1 MATPLKV
8 ISKGHAPRIDP
19 EFQSL
24 IAPLK
29 PEERRQLESNL
40 LAEGCRDPLV
50 TWRGTLLDGHNR
62 LEICVRLHIPY
73 RTSAIELPN
82 REAALLWIESNQL
95 GRRNLTP
102 DQRAAIAFRI
112 LQRRVAISNR
122 ERARKG
128 GLAGGAG
135 RSRISLVVASSTR
148 QERPRQRE
156 IAAVQLGVS
165 ARKVRVISEIAKQ
178 SSALVEQIV
187 AGTLTIKKAKNQI
200 VEESRQ
206 AKRLAALE
214 TNPKG
219 CGIHTGDLSLLHRLI
234 PDDSADLFLTD
245 PPYQEDA
252 IPLYGRL
259 AELAARKLKPGR
271 LCAVMC
277 GQMYLD
283 RVMTEMAKHLEYYWL
298 CAVGPKTVARST
310 RIVTRRVLSTF

>member
-135 RSRISLVVASSTR
+135 RSRISLVDSAATK
-148 QERPRQRE
+148 QENPRQRE

-165 ARKVRVISEIAKQ
+165 SRKVRCVSEIAKA
-178 SSALVEQIV
+178 SPSFVEQIV
-187 AGTLTIKKAKNQI
+187 AGTLTIKKA
-200 VEESRQ
+200 
-206 AKRLAALE
+206 
-214 TNPKG
+214 
-219 CGIHTGDLSLLHRLI
+219 
-234 PDDSADLFLTD
+234 
-245 PPYQEDA
+245 
-252 IPLYGRL
+252 
-259 AELAARKLKPGR
+259 
-271 LCAVMC
+271 
-277 GQMYLD
+277 
-283 RVMTEMAKHLEYYWL
+283 
-298 CAVGPKTVARST
+298 
-310 RIVTRRVLSTF
+310 